1 MKERKREEREWKNSK
16 KLRSSPATKSL
27 FRANGGIPFPSW
39 TQRCFC
45 SAPPLH
51 FAAASSSA
59 LSSTYVWIHSY
70 SHSHSHS
77 HSHSSFS
84 LICSAL
90 LYHSISSFLFF
101 FFFSLSLLS
110 ISVSMFCWLCRPIS
124 QHQWLFGENIIGAK
138 FSREMS
144 AFCDYSNSSS
154 SVLTGSDESSDTPP
168 QEPLL
173 FSTSPRLHELKLNVM
188 LLILTSFF
196 FFLYFCSSSMLF
208 VWLGILGSVF
218 VSAFSA
224 VCDRF
229 CALFCL
235 KELLIWFGV

>member
-1 MKERKREEREWKNSK
+1 MKQELYWYEYLLLILFKQIFNSHKKEHIKRNIEMKERKREEREWKNSK

-51 FAAASSSA
+51 FAAASSSSA

-101 FFFSLSLLS
+101 FFFFSLFTFNLCFYVLLAVQTHFS
-110 ISVSMFCWLCRPIS
+110 TPMAVWGEHYWSKILQRDVRVL
-124 QHQWLFGENIIGAK
+124 WLFKLFLFGTHWIRWIV
-138 FSREMS
+138 R
-144 AFCDYSNSSS
+144 YSPAGTLA
-154 SVLTGSDESSDTPP
+154 VLYFAS
-168 QEPLL
+168 
-173 FSTSPRLHELKLNVM
+173 SPRAK
-188 LLILTSFF
+188 
-196 FFLYFCSSSMLF
+196 
-208 VWLGILGSVF
+208 
-218 VSAFSA
+218 A
-224 VCDRF
+224 
-229 CALFCL
+229 
-235 KELLIWFGV
+235 